1 MKSWLFVGLV
11 LACTPPL
18 ATNVVSAESQE
29 VFGNGSQIAD
39 QKTAVQTALTY
50 LGDVDLGSA
59 DTSLLVSHSKVL
71 TFVDST
77 TPFLGEAFNGRRVW
91 QVQIFNARLLAG
103 LADEEFERSYPKD
116 IYISLD
122 SITGRLIEIRLL
134 NHGTDKSFAELK
146 PTRAS
151 AEGQI
156 GANGENYKKLPENIP
171 TRTFMQAL
179 KNVRHSPH
187 LATEIVGIFVFY
199 ESELTPAAPLWIIS
213 IYGAPAWIPSRRARN
228 VPVNQ
233 LNHSRTCVRDDNG
246 HSWASNTP
254 QPIEWPPP
262 PASQRKKDSTGSDK
276 R

>member
-50 LGDVDLGSA
+50 LGDVDLESA

-156 GANGENYKKLPENIP
+156 EASGQLYKKLPEHP
-171 TRTFMQAL
+171 PKHTFMQAI
-179 KNVRHSPH
+179 KNVKHSPH
-187 LATEIVGIFVFY
+187 LASEIVGIFVIF
-199 ESELTPAAPLWIIS
+199 ENEVTRDAPLWIIS
-213 IYGAPAWIPSRRARN
+213 IYGAPPWTPTRRGRN
-228 VPVNQ
+228 IPVNQ
-233 LNHSRTCVRDDNG
+233 LNHSRTFVRDESG
-246 HSWASNTP
+246 H
-254 QPIEWPPP
+254 
-262 PASQRKKDSTGSDK
+262 
-276 R
+276 